1 LLNRQNWRS
10 FWLDFVLGGAP
21 MQTQWNVLVA
31 SSHLENRRALVQIL
45 QGLPLIDVFS
55 SSNLQQAEEVIEG
68 RSVALVFCD
77 DNLLGGSYQRLLSRM
92 RSSGESFRFIVT
104 TIDGEWEDYLE
115 ATQQGA
121 FDMIRWP
128 LQPTDVEM
136 IVIRAM
142 REEERKASS
151 QMIA

>member
-1 LLNRQNWRS
+1 
-10 FWLDFVLGGAP
+10 

-31 SSHLENRRALVQIL
+31 STQSENRRALVQIL
-45 QGLPLIDVFS
+45 ERLPLIEVFS
-55 SSNLQQAEEVIEG
+55 SSNLHQAEEVLEG

-77 DNLLGGSYQRLLSRM
+77 DNLPDGSYQRLLSKM

-104 TIDGEWEDYLE
+104 TTKGEWEDYLD
-115 ATQQGA
+115 ATRHGA

-128 LQPTDVEM
+128 LQPTDVEL

-142 REEERKASS
+142 HEEERKATS